1 MSHAERKCTDC
12 NVALRRI
19 QIVDHQGGAAARVG
33 LAYLLEGK
41 PKMGVWK
48 AEVRNQDGEVHGA
61 MATAWGRAI
70 TRTRWDRCSR
80 HSPSCSFASRPS

>member
-48 AEVRNQDGEVHGA
+48 AEVKNQDGEVHGYLCEKCQRVTLYA
-61 MATAWGRAI
+61 E
-70 TRTRWDRCSR
+70 
-80 HSPSCSFASRPS
+80 PK